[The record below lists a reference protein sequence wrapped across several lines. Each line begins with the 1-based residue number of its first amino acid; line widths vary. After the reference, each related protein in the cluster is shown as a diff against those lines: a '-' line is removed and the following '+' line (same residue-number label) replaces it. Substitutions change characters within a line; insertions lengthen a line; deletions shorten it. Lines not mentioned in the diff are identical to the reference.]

1 MIELSGPSALTKS
14 HNFNINAHL
23 QSLILH
29 YVSLDLML
37 SVPETKDDESSHHHE
52 SLVLL
57 SPQWLA
63 KIMTEVIELKLGT
76 AGYESEAMVKFED
89 TGTIGVDVLRQ
100 CWEKLLDKDSD
111 VVFDKI
117 LNVLET
123 FFLLCPYRIQPEDEP
138 PLYLVPSALPA
149 AESSIKEC

>member
-1 MIELSGPSALTKS
+1 
-14 HNFNINAHL
+14 
-23 QSLILH
+23 
-29 YVSLDLML
+29 ML
-37 SVPETKDDESSHHHE
+37 SVLKDDES

-63 KIMTEVIELKLGT
+63 NFMTEVIELKLGT
-76 AGYESEAMVKFED
+76 AGYEIEAMVKFED

-100 CWEKLLDKDSD
+100 CWKKLLDKDSD

-117 LNVLET
+117 LNVLEAL
-123 FFLLCPYRIQPEDEP
+123 FLLCRYPIQPEDEP

-149 AESSIKEC
+149 QTLPVLRVAALLPAVSPSNRILTLH